1 MFHIIYA
8 SEASRSLTRQELLAL
23 HARAREKNSRVGIT
37 GMLIHKDGRF
47 AQVLEGEEGAV
58 RQLFDIIRQDGRQRD
73 VKILM
78 EGPIAQREFADWSMG
93 FQDLQDNDL
102 LGLYGHVKPLGK
114 SLNIEN
120 FKKNPADCLHLFR
133 FIRDLQLT
141 RS

>member
-1 MFHIIYA
+1 MFHIIYV
-8 SEASRSLTRQELLAL
+8 SEASHPLSRQELLAL
-23 HARAREKNSRVGIT
+23 HARAREKNRVVGIT

-47 AQVLEGEEGAV
+47 AQVLEGDEAAV
-58 RQLFDIIRQDGRQRD
+58 RQLLETIRQDDRHGD

-93 FQDLQDNDL
+93 FQDLQDGDL
-102 LGLYGHVKPLGK
+102 LGLYGHAKPLGK

-141 RS
+141 RG

>member
-8 SEASRSLTRQELLAL
+8 SEASRSLTRQELLTL
-23 HARAREKNSRVGIT
+23 HSRAREKNRRVGIT

-58 RQLFDIIRQDGRQRD
+58 RQLFDIIRQDGRHQD
-73 VKILM
+73 VNILM

-93 FQDLQDNDL
+93 FQDLQDSDL

-120 FKKNPADCLHLFR
+120 FKKNPVDCLHLLR

-141 RS
+141 RN

>member
-58 RQLFDIIRQDGRQRD
+58 RQLFDIIRQDGRHRD

-120 FKKNPADCLHLFR
+120 FKKNPVDCLHLLR

>member
-1 MFHIIYA
+1 MFHIIYV
-8 SEASRSLTRQELLAL
+8 SEASHPLNRQELLAL
-23 HARAREKNSRVGIT
+23 HARAREKNRVAGIT

-47 AQVLEGEEGAV
+47 AQVLEGNEATV
-58 RQLFDIIRQDGRQRD
+58 RQLFETIRKDDRHGD

-93 FQDLQDNDL
+93 FQDLQDGDL
-102 LGLYGHVKPLGK
+102 LGLYGHAKPLGK
-114 SLNIEN
+114 SLNIDN